1 MKTFTKVMLSLAG
14 IFATAGV
21 VCMLIAFIMG
31 FSAKD
36 FAKMLEDGNFS
47 IQIEDGELQIF
58 GLNDSLI
65 LEIEDAFEENE
76 NSDFDADGD
85 VEGSVSS
92 TETAEGKTTTYEVEE
107 VCKSMDIEF
116 GAGVFEV
123 YYADV
128 ENIVVKGTNVD
139 ELSVKVKNET
149 LKIGFAGDMDADI
162 DIDTVEDRR
171 LVVIIPTGTQ
181 FEAVDMEIGA
191 SQAEIRE
198 INAEELNIT
207 VGAGQ
212 ANVDQI
218 SVSKLDIEVGL
229 GQVNIAL
236 NGVQED
242 YNYNIECGMGSV
254 TVGTVSYGGFAAE
267 QSVTNEGATKDI
279 NVECG
284 MGEVIIQ
291 FKNII

>member
-14 IFATAGV
+14 IFAVAGV
-21 VCMLIAFIMG
+21 VCMIIASVMG
-31 FSAKD
+31 FSANDLEQMVKD
-36 FAKMLEDGNFS
+36 GKFS
-47 IQIEDGELQIF
+47 IRVEDGELQIF
-58 GLNDSLI
+58 GINDSLI

-76 NSDFDADGD
+76 NSDFGEDND

-92 TETAEGKTTTYEVEE
+92 TETEEGTTTTYEIEDACNSLDV
-107 VCKSMDIEF
+107 EF
-116 GAGVFEV
+116 GAGVLEV
-123 YYADV
+123 YYADI

-149 LKIGFAGDMDADI
+149 LKIGFAGDMDVDI
-162 DIDTVEDRR
+162 DMDNVEDRR
-171 LVVIIPTGTQ
+171 LVVIVPVGTQ
-181 FEAVDMEIGA
+181 FKEVEMEIGA
-191 SQAEIRE
+191 SQAEIKD

-212 ANVDQI
+212 ANVDQV

-242 YNYNIECGMGSV
+242 YNYAIECGIGSV